1 MIEQKDATDSS
12 QIILKLCRQIL
23 GEYYLPEI
31 GDKLIRLVIQI
42 IIYRLNAVIER
53 INSQG

>member
-42 IIYRLNAVIER
+42 IIYRLNAVIDR